1 RPHKVDVRLVTATNK
16 DLKQLVADGEF
27 REDFYYRIH
36 VFEIR
41 LPSLRERRE
50 DIPLLVEYF
59 IGEFSQTFGKAVTG
73 IAHDALQC
81 LMQAP
86 WPGNVRELRNAI
98 EHAFVTISGST
109 ITLLDLPSEVRSSSR
124 PADRSP
130 AAKTAPLSPAI
141 D

>member
-1 RPHKVDVRLVTATNK
+1 
-16 DLKQLVADGEF
+16 
-27 REDFYYRIH
+27 
-36 VFEIR
+36 
-41 LPSLRERRE
+41 
-50 DIPLLVEYF
+50 
-59 IGEFSQTFGKAVTG
+59 
-73 IAHDALQC
+73 
-81 LMQAP
+81 MQAP

-141 D
+141 DLTPQQLAEREKILEALEATGGNKTEAAKLLGTSRVTLWKKIRRYGIESA